1 MRTTIDLPDPLFREA
16 KTRAI
21 QSGVTFKEL
30 VAQYIEAGLRGRNAA
45 IDPRSRGEVPL
56 PIFRTTEGPPLP
68 PKSNAELFAV
78 LEREET
84 GPIQP

>member
-1 MRTTIDLPDPLFREA
+1 
-16 KTRAI
+16 
-21 QSGVTFKEL
+21 
-30 VAQYIEAGLRGRNAA
+30 LRGRNAA

-56 PIFRTTEGPPLP
+56 PIFRTTDGPPLP
-68 PKSNAELFAV
+68 AKSNAELFAV